1 MPAPTASQIDC
12 CPRRRRQGL
21 APRGRGVW
29 RETMAAVRSTVV
41 PPNCASPTAAL
52 LAILLLAAALPSAA
66 IAALAAVAAPSTAPS
81 AVATTP
87 APTPASTPL
96 LLESIEITGN
106 SRTPDSTVLLFLPL
120 RAGEAV
126 DQERLVAA
134 VEELRAS
141 ELFASV
147 EFHARPGSERG
158 RLVLA
163 LAVVERPVELR
174 LGTGNTDLDGWYL
187 IPAELALDNRMG
199 RGERLAAQLRLG
211 YRTAG
216 AVLAFAEPRAGDGCT
231 FWGAELAALGTQR
244 LYFADGVEYR
254 HQVDRQRFGVHAGRR
269 FSRRLSGAIGWRL
282 ETVEADSSAEVNADD
297 DARGLERGDD
307 LPFAQLPAGVAAGVG
322 RHERSFVTAGL
333 VLDSRSQRQ
342 VAGSPVAGAWSRL
355 RLEQCLQGD
364 RGFGAA
370 DLDLRAYRAALGG
383 VVAARWRGSV
393 VGDAAPFYDRLYLGG
408 LYTVRG
414 FPGQSLSAPA
424 GDTWLWAGSLEY
436 RAPLVGDCA
445 RPRLA
450 GVLFLDA
457 GQSGG
462 GETGGGDASDGDGGE
477 AVKAAWSGRRDIAAA
492 AGWGVR
498 LRVGWL
504 GWLGLDCG
512 VPLTDSPVDDA
523 FRAHASI
530 GWTF

>member
-1 MPAPTASQIDC
+1 MPALTTPLLAPC
-12 CPRRRRQGL
+12 LRRSRMSL
-21 APRGRGVW
+21 APRGRQVL
-29 RETMAAVRSTVV
+29 RATTAVLLTTAPVNVV
-41 PPNCASPTAAL
+41 
-52 LAILLLAAALPSAA
+52 LLAAFLLSVA
-66 IAALAAVAAPSTAPS
+66 IAPVCAEAAPSTA
-81 AVATTP
+81 AP
-87 APTPASTPL
+87 APAPL

-187 IPAELALDNRMG
+187 IPAELALDNRLG

-216 AVLAFAEPRAGDGCT
+216 FVLAFAEPRAGDGRT

-254 HQVDRQRFGVHAGRR
+254 HQVDRQRFGVHVGRR
-269 FSRRLSGAIGWRL
+269 FSNRLSGAIGWRL

-322 RHERSFVTAGL
+322 RRERSFVTADL
-333 VLDSRSQRQ
+333 VLDSRSPRQ

-355 RLEQCLQGD
+355 RLEGCLQGD

-383 VVAARWRGSV
+383 VVAARWRGGV
-393 VGDAAPFYDRLYLGG
+393 VGAAAPFYDRLYLGG

-414 FPGQSLSAPA
+414 FPGQSLSDPA

-436 RAPLVGDCA
+436 RAPLVGDRA
-445 RPRLA
+445 QPRLA
-450 GVLFLDA
+450 GVLFLDM

-462 GETGGGDASDGDGGE
+462 DSGDGDAGDSGEDG
-477 AVKAAWSGRRDIAAA
+477 VAAWPGRRDVAAA

-512 VPLTDSPVDDA
+512 IPLTDSPVDDA

>member
-1 MPAPTASQIDC
+1 MTAAI
-12 CPRRRRQGL
+12 
-21 APRGRGVW
+21 
-29 RETMAAVRSTVV
+29 RSTAVSTSRAL
-41 PPNCASPTAAL
+41 PNRAL
-52 LAILLLAAALPSAA
+52 LAIVLLAATLPAA
-66 IAALAAVAAPSTAPS
+66 ATVPFATAAAAVAAPSALATTTAP
-81 AVATTP
+81 AP
-87 APTPASTPL
+87 APAAAPL

-106 SRTPDSTVLLFLPL
+106 DRTPDSTVQLFLPL

-141 ELFASV
+141 GLFASV

-163 LAVVERPVELR
+163 LAVVERPVEVR

-187 IPAELALDNRMG
+187 IPAELALDNRLG
-199 RGERLAAQLRLG
+199 RGERLAAQLRFG

-216 AVLAFAEPRAGDGCT
+216 AVLAFAEPRAGDGRT

-244 LYFADGVEYR
+244 LYFVDGVEYR

-269 FSRRLSGAIGWRL
+269 FSRRLSGALGWRL

-322 RHERSFVTAGL
+322 RRERSFVTADL
-333 VLDSRSQRQ
+333 VLDSRSPRQ
-342 VAGSPVAGAWSRL
+342 VAGSPAAGAWSRL

-393 VGDAAPFYDRLYLGG
+393 VGEAAPFYDRLYLGG

-436 RAPLVGDCA
+436 RAPLVGDRA

-462 GETGGGDASDGDGGE
+462 DRDSGDTGGGDAGDGDGGAAE
-477 AVKAAWSGRRDIAAA
+477 AVWPGRGDVAAA

-512 VPLTDSPVDDA
+512 IPLTDSPVDDA

>member
-1 MPAPTASQIDC
+1 MPTPTASQIDC
-12 CPRRRRQGL
+12 CLRRPRQGL

-41 PPNCASPTAAL
+41 PPNCAL
-52 LAILLLAAALPSAA
+52 LAVLLLAAALPLAA
-66 IAALAAVAAPSTAPS
+66 IVPRATAAVAVATPSD
-81 AVATTP
+81 VATTP
-87 APTPASTPL
+87 APTPASAPL

-106 SRTPDSTVLLFLPL
+106 DRTPDSTVQLFLPL

-126 DQERLVAA
+126 DQARLVAA

-141 ELFASV
+141 GLFASV
-147 EFHARPGSERG
+147 ELHARPGSERG

-163 LAVVERPVELR
+163 LAVVERPVEVR

-216 AVLAFAEPRAGDGCT
+216 AVLAFAEPRAGDGRT

-297 DARGLERGDD
+297 DARGLERGED

-322 RHERSFVTAGL
+322 RRERSFVTADL
-333 VLDSRSQRQ
+333 VLDSRSPRQ

-370 DLDLRAYRAALGG
+370 DLDLRAYRAVLGG
-383 VVAARWRGSV
+383 VVAARWRGNV

-436 RAPLVGDCA
+436 RAPLVGDRA

-462 GETGGGDASDGDGGE
+462 ETGGGDAGDGDGGE

-512 VPLTDSPVDDA
+512 IPLTDSPVDDA

>member
-1 MPAPTASQIDC
+1 
-12 CPRRRRQGL
+12 
-21 APRGRGVW
+21 
-29 RETMAAVRSTVV
+29 MAAVRSTVV
-41 PPNCASPTAAL
+41 SPSRALPNRAP
-52 LAILLLAAALPSAA
+52 LAVVLLAAALPLAA
-66 IAALAAVAAPSTAPS
+66 IVPLDAAAAPPAASSSASLAP
-81 AVATTP
+81 A
-87 APTPASTPL
+87 PL

-106 SRTPDSTVLLFLPL
+106 DRTPDSTVQLFLPL

-126 DQERLVAA
+126 DQARLVAA

-141 ELFASV
+141 GLFASV

-163 LAVVERPVELR
+163 LAVVERPVEVR

-216 AVLAFAEPRAGDGCT
+216 AVLAFAEPRAGDGRT

-297 DARGLERGDD
+297 DARGLERGED

-322 RHERSFVTAGL
+322 RRERSFVTADL
-333 VLDSRSQRQ
+333 VLDSRSPRQ

-436 RAPLVGDCA
+436 RAPLVGDRA

-462 GETGGGDASDGDGGE
+462 ETGDGDAGDGDGGE

-512 VPLTDSPVDDA
+512 IPLTDSPVDDA